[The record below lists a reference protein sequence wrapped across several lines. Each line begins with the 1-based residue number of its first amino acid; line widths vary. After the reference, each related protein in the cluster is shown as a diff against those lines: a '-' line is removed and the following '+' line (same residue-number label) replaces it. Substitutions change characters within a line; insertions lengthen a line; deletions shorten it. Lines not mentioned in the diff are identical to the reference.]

1 MGTEKWRKSS
11 QESKIFALGGLRG
24 VLAANPFAR
33 EVFFPRESKFAYE
46 IALLHD
52 YASANQL
59 GSDDYCPALKVHAMK
74 YNMRKLT
81 RCWDRGGKLLRQVEH
96 RASLPRPWVDRARA
110 ACHQR
115 IHRRVPSSTP
125 KALDA
130 RWHQVGEVRPKGAG
144 TSRAIGLSTFA
155 EPGQTVELSVF
166 PPRRSARNSAAARR
180 RLPSPLH
187 RG

>member
-96 RASLPRPWVDRARA
+96 RASLPTTVGRSCAGGMPSAHTSTCSIIDPEGTRRAVASGRRSSTKRSRYKPRNRLVYFCGA
-110 ACHQR
+110 RSDSRTQR
-115 IHRRVPSSTP
+115 IPAT
-125 KALDA
+125 KIC
-130 RWHQVGEVRPKGAG
+130 
-144 TSRAIGLSTFA
+144 T
-155 EPGQTVELSVF
+155 
-166 PPRRSARNSAAARR
+166 
-180 RLPSPLH
+180 
-187 RG
+187 